1 MHTGT
6 VRESA
11 MPTRRSRDGGRY
23 VHIQTWTCIH
33 STVHNGTVPT
43 RRRRARMAVG
53 MYMCR
58 RAHAYTALC
67 HESTMPTRRS
77 RDGGR
82 YVHVQACTCIPSTV
96 YESAMHTRRGRG
108 GHHDVRVQ
116 TCTCIHSTVRESTI
130 SRGEAEMAVG
140 MYTCRRA
147 RAYTALCHESIMPT
161 RRSRDGGTYVHVQRR
176 AHAYIALCTRVL
188 CLRGEAEAAI
198 MMYMCRR
205 AHAYTA
211 LCTRVL
217 CLRGEGEMAVGMYNM
232 CRRAPTQ
239 HRAQGHYAYEA
250 KASGGGGRYD
260 CTYAD
265 VHVHTQHCA
274 TRALCL

>member
-43 RRRRARMAVG
+43 RRRRAKMAVG

-161 RRSRDGGTYVHVQRR
+161 RRSRDGGTYVHVQGR

-205 AHAYTA
+205 AHAYTSSVHESTMHTRRA
-211 LCTRVL
+211 GDGYRYAPAVVHKHRYTAPCTKAR
-217 CLRGEGEMAVGMYNM
+217 CLRGKAEMACMDSTV
-232 CRRAPTQ
+232 CESA
-239 HRAQGHYAYEA
+239 A
-250 KASGGGGRYD
+250 
-260 CTYAD
+260 
-265 VHVHTQHCA
+265 
-274 TRALCL
+274 